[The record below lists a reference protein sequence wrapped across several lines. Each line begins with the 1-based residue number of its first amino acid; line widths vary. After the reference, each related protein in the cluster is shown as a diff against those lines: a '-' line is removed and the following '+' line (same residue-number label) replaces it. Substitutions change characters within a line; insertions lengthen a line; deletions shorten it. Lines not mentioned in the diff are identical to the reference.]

1 MCADRVRQKE
11 ACGYAREQPPLC
23 EECAMRERRAAV
35 HSDRRVLLVCKN
47 YAGKFCWKHC
57 QKVVRAVAVHSL
69 KAAER
74 RLRRAV

>member
-1 MCADRVRQKE
+1 
-11 ACGYAREQPPLC
+11 
-23 EECAMRERRAAV
+23 MREHRAAV

-57 QKVVRAVAVHSL
+57 QKVVRAVAAHSP